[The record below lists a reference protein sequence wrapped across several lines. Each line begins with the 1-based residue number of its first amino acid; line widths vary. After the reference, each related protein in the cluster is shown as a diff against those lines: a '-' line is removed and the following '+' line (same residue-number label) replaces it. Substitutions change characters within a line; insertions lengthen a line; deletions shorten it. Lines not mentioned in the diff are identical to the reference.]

1 MNNNQEFLASFN
13 IIENKLRDDI
23 NGFRNVAFYELVDKN
38 AEINKLVKEYSSELK
53 SMADLRN
60 FVVHGDIGA
69 PMAIVSDKG
78 VKRINYIEKE
88 LTSPMK
94 IEELFSKSVI
104 GVREDTSL
112 KAVLDIIKVKKYSQF
127 PVLDGNEFKGLITEN
142 GITNWFAS
150 NIKDDCVCIK
160 NILVKDIIL
169 REQEKESYSILYRKD
184 TLYNVIEK
192 FEEAYKTEDRTFV
205 VIVLDEPKDR
215 TTLTDIYTMITPW
228 DLDLIYKN
236 LGLNYV

>member
-1 MNNNQEFLASFN
+1 MNNNEEFLRAFN
-13 IIENKLRDDI
+13 VIENKLRDDI
-23 NGFRNVAFYELVDKN
+23 NGFRNVPFYELVDKN
-38 AEINKLVKEYSSELK
+38 SEINKLVKEYNSELK

-69 PMAIVSDKG
+69 PMAVVSDKG
-78 VKRINYIEKE
+78 IKRINYIEKE

-112 KAVLDIIKVKKYSQF
+112 RAVLDIIKVKKYSQF
-127 PVLDGNEFKGLITEN
+127 PVLEGNIFKGLITEN
-142 GITNWFAS
+142 GITNWLAN
-150 NIKDDCVCIK
+150 NIKEDCVCIK
-160 NILVKDIIL
+160 DVFVRDIII
-169 REQEKESYSILYRKD
+169 REQEKESYSILYKQD

-192 FEEAYKTEDRTFV
+192 FEEAYLTEDRTFV

-215 TTLTDIYTMITPW
+215 ITLTDIYTMITPW

-236 LGLNYV
+236 LGLNYA